1 MVIDPNTEFGKKVIY
16 RLNEEDVIWLTTV
29 SSDGT
34 PQPNPVWF
42 LWDGE
47 SILIY
52 TRPEYKKVANLRNR
66 SRVSLNFDATESG
79 EDVVVFNGTAEF
91 ALEAPPVNENPAY
104 VEKYRRGLSMLG
116 SSPEKMGAEY
126 STAIL
131 VRPDKVR
138 GW

>member
-1 MVIDPNTEFGKKVIY
+1 MMIDPNTEFGQKVIF

-29 SSDGT
+29 ASDGT

-52 TRPEYKKVANLRNR
+52 TRPEYKKVANLRR
-66 SRVSLNFDATESG
+66 RPRVSLHFDATETG
-79 EDVVVFNGTAEF
+79 EDVVIFNGTATF
-91 ALEAPPVNENPAY
+91 DPDAPPVQENLPY
-104 VEKYRRGLSMLG
+104 VEKYRRGLASLG
-116 SSPEKMGAEY
+116 SSPEQMGAEY
-126 STAIL
+126 TIAI
-131 VRPDKVR
+131 RIHPDRVR